1 MYNDGI
7 KDSYEWQ
14 IAQFSCYILAEIT
27 ASNVAPIPLH
37 SAKNTSK
44 KVTKRSTNKFG
55 KTTIKF
61 KKTPI

>member
-1 MYNDGI
+1 MMELKTVMNG
-7 KDSYEWQ
+7 KWHS
-14 IAQFSCYILAEIT
+14 FLVTLAEIT

-61 KKTPI
+61 